1 MLVRERQN
9 QKHRVVRGGYTLM
22 EMLVVVAIIVV
33 LAGVGGYMLL
43 PKVDEAK
50 EDLTLTQAKQLSEAV
65 GNYKLDNNDWP
76 PNLQVLAQPKPGG
89 GAPYIEES
97 MLTPPIGGQWQYDA
111 AGGRNKGLKP
121 DIWADGRN
129 GQPIGNWMPKV
140 QH

>member
-9 QKHRVVRGGYTLM
+9 QKHRLVRGGYTLM

-33 LAGVGGYMLL
+33 LAGVGGYLLL

-50 EDLTLTQAKQLSEAV
+50 EDMTLKQAKLLTMAAET
-65 GNYKLDNNDWP
+65 YKLENNDWP

-89 GAPYIEES
+89 SPPYVEEAV
-97 MLTPPIGGQWQYDA
+97 LTPPIGGQWQYDA
-111 AGGRNKGLKP
+111 SGGRNKGYKP
-121 DIWADGRN
+121 DIWVDGPH
-129 GQPIGNWMPKV
+129 GQIGNWMPKI